1 LGVRKYANTNSG
13 EGRTTSEIGQIMRLR
28 IPLGDLSILA
38 NESERLW
45 RFYYSHDTDTLYRS
59 YREEW
64 HKNGEFYYDCHT
76 MTDND
81 TYNYVESGNVKLLPK
96 DASPTDVM
104 DTDDGWRVSEHLPMR
119 NKETKIEVTVTFMDY
134 IRTQEEH
141 ITQYYTQIDFIM
153 VPHEIY
159 ELLKST
165 KKVLI
170 ATDGGAIPMKGSIG
184 FVIADEDGNILL
196 TSFGQPAGNNPLS
209 FRSEIC
215 AFLAAIRLV
224 TQLNQYYDD
233 IIRCTEPA
241 RSKIQVYTDSLSM
254 ITKLEAYGECPTAPL
269 ATVLDSEWDLL
280 SALHRALKWF
290 KAYAK

>member
-1 LGVRKYANTNSG
+1 VNKNSG
-13 EGRTTSEIGQIMRLR
+13 EGRTTSEVGHRLR
-28 IPLGDLSILA
+28 LRVPLGDWSILA

-45 RFYYSHDTDTLYRS
+45 PFYYSHDTDTLYRS

-64 HKNGEFYYDCHT
+64 HRNGEFYYDCHT
-76 MTDND
+76 MADND
-81 TYNYVESGNVKLLPK
+81 TYNYVQSGDVKLLPK

-104 DTDDGWRVSEHLPMR
+104 DTAEGWRVSGHLPMR
-119 NKETKIEVTVTFMDY
+119 NKETKMEVTTTFKDY
-134 IRTQEEH
+134 IKTQEEH
-141 ITQYYTQIDFIM
+141 VTQYYTQIEFIR

-170 ATDGGAIPMKGSIG
+170 ANDGRAIPMQGSIG

-196 TSFGQPAGNNPLS
+196 TCFGQPAGNNPLS

-224 TQLNQYYDD
+224 TLHNQYYDN
-233 IIRCTEPA
+233 ILCCTDPA
-241 RSKIQVYTDSLSM
+241 RSKIQVYMDSLSM
-254 ITKLEAYGECPTAPL
+254 MTKLEAYGGYPTAP
-269 ATVLDSEWDLL
+269 
-280 SALHRALKWF
+280 
-290 KAYAK
+290 